1 MIISKRASLLASSIL
16 LGAMF
21 APAAFAQTRAQAA
34 GAQGAEVGELV
45 VTAQKRDERLL
56 DVPVQVTSVS
66 AETLTKQNLVQLA
79 DIYTRVPGLQ
89 YSGGRVTG
97 LSIRGINSGGVAN
110 PTVAILVDDV
120 PFGGTTGAGQPPI
133 PDFDPATLDHIEVL
147 RGPQGTLYG
156 ASSLGGLIKY
166 VTKQPSTT
174 DFSGRVEATGS
185 TVKGGDP
192 GYALRG
198 SVNVPIIQ
206 DKVGLLLS
214 GFRRDDP
221 RWLDNIST
229 APGALGNDVNKKQT
243 YGGRAALLI
252 KPTDD
257 LAVTLTAMRQKF
269 KQAYSDLADSNSTQ
283 VCAVCR
289 VPTTG
294 NTAVTAFDPIFN
306 GDIHTLNVAFS
317 DANSDF
323 QLYTGRIAYNLHW
336 ADFTSITAYGKA
348 NNVVNND
355 VTAVF
360 GGLLLPP
367 RTGAP
372 ADGASVGIANA
383 NQTKK
388 YSQEFR
394 LSSQG
399 STKLEWLGGFFF
411 TGEESKVPQTL
422 TVYNASG
429 AAVATPYVGAGPQK
443 YREMAGFGDVTY
455 HFTDKFDLQVGGRY
469 AQNKQSSVMT
479 LNTTPLGAVAFGAS
493 STTIARSDEKAFT
506 WLVTPSY
513 HISPDMMV
521 YARIA
526 SGYRPGG
533 PNTGVVGAASFD
545 SDTVINYEAGFKGY
559 LIPGKLS
566 VDLAAFQIDWKDIQ
580 LSNTDAVSQLTFLS
594 NGGKA
599 RSRGLE
605 AASTWRPMSGLTIDA
620 NAAYTQAE
628 LTQNLPVGTN
638 TLRGRDGD
646 RLPFTPKW
654 TASVSAQKDF
664 VIDAD
669 ITGFVGASYAYTGE
683 RMSIFQTNAA
693 AASRPRYSIPSY
705 TSVDLRAG
713 VDVRDA
719 FEVTLF
725 VRNLFD
731 KDGIITSGNR
741 NGTGAPTARFVQP
754 RTAGVT
760 IAKSF

>member
-1 MIISKRASLLASSIL
+1 MNFRQIILASTVLASV
-16 LGAMF
+16 AS
-21 APAAFAQTRAQAA
+21 APAFAQTRAQAPA

-56 DVPVQVTSVS
+56 DVPVQVTAVS

-120 PFGGTTGAGQPPI
+120 PFGGSTGAGQPPI

-243 YGGRAALLI
+243 YGGRVALLI

-257 LAVTLTAMRQKF
+257 LAVTLTAMQQKF
-269 KQAYSDLADSNSTQ
+269 KQRYSDLADSNSTQ

-289 VPTTG
+289 VPSTG

-317 DANSDF
+317 DANSNF
-323 QLYTGRIAYNLHW
+323 SLYTGRIAYNLHW

-348 NNVVNND
+348 DNVVNND

-360 GGLLLPP
+360 GGLLLPSY
-367 RTGAP
+367 TG
-372 ADGASVGIANA
+372 GTSVGIANA

-399 STKLEWLGGFFF
+399 SGKLEWLGGFFF

-422 TVYNASG
+422 TVYT
-429 AAVATPYVGAGPQK
+429 ATGSAIEDSYVGSGPQK

-479 LNTTPLGAVAFGAS
+479 ITTTPRGANLGPS
-493 STTIARSDEKAFT
+493 SINIARSDETAFT

-533 PNTGVVGAASFD
+533 PNTGVLNAPATFD
-545 SDTVINYEAGFKGY
+545 SDSVINYEAGFKGY

-566 VDLAAFQIDWKDIQ
+566 IDVAAFQIDWKDIQ

-628 LTQNLPVGTN
+628 LTQNLPVGLN
-638 TLRGRDGD
+638 TLKGQDGD

-654 TASVSAQKDF
+654 TASLSAQKDF
-664 VIDAD
+664 AIDAD
-669 ITGFVGASYAYTGE
+669 INGFVGASYAYTGE
-683 RMSIFQTNAA
+683 RMSIFQTNAP

-713 VDVRDA
+713 IEVRDE

-760 IAKSF
+760 IARSF